1 MACRFLQRAV
11 LLGYLAVTVGALI
24 FTMFKVHFLFPGWVT
39 RWSYGMMAPY
49 QGDTS
54 WNADFVYEGE
64 LPDGTRTVIN
74 LDPYMPYGFGER
86 NQRKFLTAF
95 KTKDGSLQRRKF
107 TEFALLLLDRERARG
122 NKYRAIRV
130 YSERWDRSPGG
141 YAFLHTPVFT
151 TREFLTQVQ

>member
-1 MACRFLQRAV
+1 MTRRFIQQTIV
-11 LLGYLAVTVGALI
+11 LVYLAVTAGSLI
-24 FTMFKVHFLFPGWVT
+24 YTLGRVRVLPKWAT

-64 LPDGTRTVIN
+64 RPDGSRRKID

-86 NQRKFLTAF
+86 NQRKFLIAF
-95 KTKDGSLQRRKF
+95 KTPDGELQRRKF

-122 NKYRAIRV
+122 NDYRTIRV
-130 YSERWDRSPGG
+130 SFEQWDRSPAG
-141 YAFLHTPVFT
+141 YEFLHTPVFT
-151 TREFLTQVQ
+151 TRELLTQAP